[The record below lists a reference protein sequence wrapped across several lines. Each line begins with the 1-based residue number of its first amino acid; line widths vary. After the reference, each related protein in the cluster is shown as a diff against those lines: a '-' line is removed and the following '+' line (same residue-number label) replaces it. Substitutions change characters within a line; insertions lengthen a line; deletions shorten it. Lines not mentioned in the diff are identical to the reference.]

1 MKEFNKYFSGLDRDF
16 GFCNIK
22 NGFIEEST
30 GKLKFDPGD
39 YGWSHRSITDQDYE
53 EHLNGET
60 SIGIQPCLLYTSP
73 SPRDKRQSRM
83 PSSA

>member
-1 MKEFNKYFSGLDRDF
+1 MDRDF

-60 SIGIQPCLLYTSP
+60 AVNGEHVNGEAKVEEQLQDLEDGECEACTI
-73 SPRDKRQSRM
+73 
-83 PSSA
+83 